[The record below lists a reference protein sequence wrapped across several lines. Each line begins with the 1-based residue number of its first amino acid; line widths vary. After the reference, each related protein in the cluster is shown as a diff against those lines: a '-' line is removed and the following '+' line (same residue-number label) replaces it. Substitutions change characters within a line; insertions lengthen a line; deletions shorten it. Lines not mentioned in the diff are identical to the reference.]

1 MNWLDLLVSAL
12 CGWMAV
18 ICFGLFAITSP
29 RRAIWRTWPEYVR
42 KGLLVTGGC
51 FTWRSVNLTSI
62 SPTPF
67 GPGHINAEGAMLSLA
82 LAYTVT
88 ALAYYVG
95 KNHLP
100 ERWWERFAWM
110 EHEVTRDPSIIPV
123 MSAPSDLGRI
133 GEVKGATA
141 LPPRAG
147 GVELLRALERSPGTP
162 EH

>member
-1 MNWLDLLVSAL
+1 MNALDLLVSFL

-18 ICFGLFAITSP
+18 ICFGLHRLTSP
-29 RRAIWRTWPEYVR
+29 TRVIWRTWPEYVR

-67 GPGHINAEGAMLSLA
+67 GPGHINAEGAMLSLT
-82 LAYTVT
+82 LAYTIT
-88 ALAYYVG
+88 ALAFYVA

-100 ERWWERFAWM
+100 ARWWERFAWM
-110 EHEVTRDPSIIPV
+110 EDEVARDPSIIPV
-123 MSAPSDLGRI
+123 MSTAADLGRI
-133 GEVKGATA
+133 GEVTGATA
-141 LPPRAG
+141 LPPRAD
-147 GVELLRALERSPGTP
+147 GVELLQALERGKQP